1 MEARDD
7 TIKKIQTAGKVTR
20 IVGLILAILGFVAV
34 KDDGMELSLGLHM
47 ANNIIA
53 AITITSD
60 SSTLQTHALFKDLHP
75 TASHF
80 DTMTMLVAGVIFI
93 WICNRKYHFWGKIC
107 LWKKIQKESNEM

>member
-1 MEARDD
+1 
-7 TIKKIQTAGKVTR
+7 
-20 IVGLILAILGFVAV
+20 
-34 KDDGMELSLGLHM
+34 M

-80 DTMTMLVAGVIFI
+80 DTLTMLVAGVIFI
-93 WICNRKYHFWGKIC
+93 WICNRKYHFWWKDLFMEKDPKGKQRNVKC
-107 LWKKIQKESNEM
+107 YFFLKTSAFPC